1 MNGEYNLQDVSLSLW
16 RNLIGIVPQNMQLF
30 NGTVVENIILDEKI
44 NEERLN
50 SLVNDLG
57 FGKFI
62 SSLPQ
67 GWGTLVGEEGVNL
80 SGGQKQLLGWM
91 RALYHNPEF
100 LILDEPTSSLDR
112 ETRSFIYKLISDLKS
127 TKVIFII
134 SHYLEDLQNISDNI
148 IILENKK
155 IKKALVTQSING

>member
-1 MNGEYNLQDVSLSLW
+1 MDNFD
-16 RNLIGIVPQNMQLF
+16 
-30 NGTVVENIILDEKI
+30 
-44 NEERLN
+44 
-50 SLVNDLG
+50 

-67 GWGTLVGEEGVNL
+67 GWGTLVGEEGINL

-148 IILENKK
+148 IILENKMVQCK
-155 IKKALVTQSING
+155 TI